1 MYAAKDSTSNNGD
14 CCVKAVIIAGGFGTR
29 LRPLSCTRP
38 KHLFPIGGRPL
49 LDWTL
54 ERLAKGGSDE
64 VVFAVNYL
72 FEAFVKRYG
81 ESAYGMKIH
90 YSQEPRPLGTGGCVK
105 NAEKII
111 GHDEP
116 FLLLNGDILSNID
129 YVKLTAQHRKKDATA
144 TITLHRVDDPSRYGV
159 AEITQKNRIKR
170 FVEKP
175 ERGKTPSNLI
185 NAGVY
190 VLSPEIFDYIPERR
204 PVSIEREVF
213 PALARDN
220 RLFGYE
226 FDGLWID
233 IGEPS
238 DYLKG
243 NKLLLDA
250 EFKNG
255 RLADSARLE
264 GRVKINNPVV
274 VGEHTNIGDK
284 SGIGPHVTLGD
295 NVTVGR
301 SVNIENSI
309 VFSGAVISDFSS
321 LKGAVIGEGAIIGK
335 RVKIGDNCIIGD
347 HAMIR
352 DNVMLKTGVAVCPQ
366 KEVTESVLSPRCLM

>member
-1 MYAAKDSTSNNGD
+1 
-14 CCVKAVIIAGGFGTR
+14 VKAVIIAGGFGTR

-38 KHLFPIGGRPL
+38 KHLFPIGGKPL

-54 ERLAKGGSDE
+54 ERLAKGGADD

-72 FEAFVKRYG
+72 YEAFVKRY
-81 ESAYGMKIH
+81 SKSIYGMKLH
-90 YSQEPRPLGTGGCVK
+90 YSREARPLGTGGCVK

-129 YVKLTAQHRKKDATA
+129 YAKLTSEHLRNAATA
-144 TITLHRVDDPSRYGV
+144 TMALHRVDDPSRYGV
-159 AEITQKNRIKR
+159 VEMTEKNRIKR

-175 ERGKTPSNLI
+175 ELGKAPSNLI

-190 VLSPEIFDYIPERR
+190 VLSPEIFNYIPAER

-213 PALARDN
+213 PVLARDN
-220 RLFGYE
+220 KLFGYE

-233 IGEPS
+233 MGEPS

-243 NKLLLDA
+243 NRLLLDT
-250 EFKNG
+250 ELKNG
-255 RLADSARLE
+255 RVADSVQLE
-264 GRVKINNPVV
+264 GEVEIKNPIV
-274 VGEHTNIGDK
+274 VGENTNIGTE
-284 SGIGPHVTLGD
+284 SRIGPHVAIGD
-295 NVTVGR
+295 NVSIGR
-301 SVNIENSI
+301 GVCIENSI
-309 VFSGAVISDFSS
+309 IFSGTVISDFSS
-321 LKGAVIGEGAIIGK
+321 LKGVIIGEYAIIG
-335 RVKIGDNCIIGD
+335 RWVKIEDNCIVGD
-347 HAMIR
+347 HAMIH
-352 DNVMLKTGVAVCPQ
+352 DNIMLTKGVTVCPQ

>member
-1 MYAAKDSTSNNGD
+1 MLPKIQPFNIGDSY
-14 CCVKAVIIAGGFGTR
+14 VKAVIIAGGFGTR

-54 ERLAKGGSDE
+54 ERLAKGGVDE

-81 ESAYGMKIH
+81 KSAYGMKLH
-90 YSQEPRPLGTGGCVK
+90 YSQEARPLGTGGCIK

-111 GHDEP
+111 GHNEP

-129 YVKLTAQHRKKDATA
+129 YAKITSEHMKKGATA
-144 TITLHRVDDPSRYGV
+144 TIALHKVEDPSRYGV
-159 AEITQKNRIKR
+159 VEIGENNRIKR
-170 FVEKP
+170 FIEKP
-175 ERGKTPSNLI
+175 ERGKAPSNLV

-190 VLSPEIFDYIPERR
+190 VLSPEIFDSIPSEK

-213 PALARDN
+213 PVLARDSK
-220 RLFGYE
+220 LSGYE

-243 NKLLLDA
+243 NKHLLDA
-250 EFKNG
+250 EFKKG
-255 RLADSARLE
+255 HMARSVKLE
-264 GRVKINNPVV
+264 GEVEIQNPVV
-274 VGEHTNIGDK
+274 VGEHTRIGDK
-284 SGIGPHVTLGD
+284 SRIGPHVAIGD
-295 NVTVGR
+295 NVAVGR
-301 SVNIENSI
+301 GVCIENSI
-309 VFSGAVISDFSS
+309 IFPGAVVSDFSS
-321 LKGAVIGEGAIIGK
+321 LKGAIIGEATIIGK
-335 RVKIGDNCIIGD
+335 WVKIEDNCIVGD
-347 HAMIR
+347 HAMIH
-352 DNVMLKTGVAVCPQ
+352 DNVTLTRGVTVCPQ
-366 KEVTESVLSPRCLM
+366 KEVIESVLSPKCLM

>member
-1 MYAAKDSTSNNGD
+1 
-14 CCVKAVIIAGGFGTR
+14 VKAVIIAGGFGTR

-54 ERLAKGGSDE
+54 ERLAKGGADE

-72 FEAFVKRYG
+72 SQAFIKRYG

-90 YSQEPRPLGTGGCVK
+90 YSQEEKPLGTGGCVK

-129 YVKLTAQHRKKDATA
+129 YAKLTIAHVKNDATA
-144 TITLHRVDDPSRYGV
+144 TMTLHKVDDPSRYGV
-159 AEITQKNRIKR
+159 AEVTEKNRIKR

-175 ERGKTPSNLI
+175 EPGKASSNLI

-190 VLSPEIFDYIPERR
+190 VLSPKIFDYIPNGRR
-204 PVSIEREVF
+204 VSIEREVF
-213 PALARDN
+213 PVLAREN
-220 RLFGYE
+220 KLFGYE
-226 FDGLWID
+226 YNGLWID

-238 DYLKG
+238 DYLRG
-243 NKLLLDA
+243 NRLLLDV
-250 EFKNG
+250 ELKNG
-255 RLADSARLE
+255 YTASSSKLE
-264 GRVKINNPVV
+264 VSVEIINPVV
-274 VGEHTNIGDK
+274 VGEQTSIGDK
-284 SGIGPHVTLGD
+284 SRIGPHVSISD

-301 SVNIENSI
+301 GVSIENSI
-309 VFSGAVISDFSS
+309 IFSGVAISDFSS
-321 LKGAVIGEGAIIGK
+321 LKGAIIGEDVVIGK
-335 RVKIGDNCIIGD
+335 RVKIKENCLVGDQATI
-347 HAMIR
+347 H
-352 DNVMLKTGVAVCPQ
+352 DNVTFTKGVRVCPQ
-366 KEVTESVLSPRCLM
+366 KEVTESVLSPKYLM